1 MTLNADAPVFT
12 PRKGVLA
19 REYHVLVVW
28 QDGRRE
34 KVGQFPR
41 KPDAARWIKQ
51 KSAEWL
57 AHGRHNVGRMRSIAH
72 IFPKMV
78 PEKVA

>member
-1 MTLNADAPVFT
+1 MNQTLEAVMTLDADAPVFT

-28 QDGRRE
+28 QDGRRK

-57 AHGRHNVGRMRSIAH
+57 AQRYAVGTSN
-72 IFPKMV
+72 
-78 PEKVA
+78 

>member
-1 MTLNADAPVFT
+1 MSELHSVSILLARIADAPVFT
-12 PRKGVLA
+12 PRKGVLV

-28 QDGRRE
+28 PDGRRE
-34 KVGQFPR
+34 KVGLFPR

-57 AHGRHNVGRMRSIAH
+57 AQYYAAGISN
-72 IFPKMV
+72 
-78 PEKVA
+78 